1 MMWLHPALQFLS
13 LLLSVYVLFLGYAR
27 FKALHQGI
35 KGLFQWKR
43 HVLLGTVVLFVWTV
57 GMSLGL
63 SMARL
68 SWNTILIT
76 GLHWQVGLTMLP
88 LAIFGY
94 VSGLVMDKKKA
105 KRTALPLAHAV
116 NNLVLVLLAT
126 TQLVT
131 GIGIIRDF
139 LIP

>member
-13 LLLSVYVLFLGYAR
+13 LFVSIYVLYLGYVR

-35 KGLFQWKR
+35 KGIFLWKR
-43 HVLLGTVVLFVWTV
+43 HVLLGTVVMAVWTL

-63 SMARL
+63 GMAKV
-68 SWNTILIT
+68 SWNAVLIT
-76 GLHWQVGLTMLP
+76 GLHWQVGMTMLP
-88 LAIFGY
+88 LAVFGY
-94 VSGLVMDKKKA
+94 VSGLIMDRNKA

-116 NNLVLVLLAT
+116 NNLALVLLAA
-126 TQLVT
+126 TQLAT